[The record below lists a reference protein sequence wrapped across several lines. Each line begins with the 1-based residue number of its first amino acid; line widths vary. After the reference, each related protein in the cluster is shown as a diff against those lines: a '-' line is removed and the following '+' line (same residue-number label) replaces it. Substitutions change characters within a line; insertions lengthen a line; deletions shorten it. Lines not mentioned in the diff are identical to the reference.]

1 MQLVGT
7 TSNRSAIGAR
17 VRVVAG
23 DLTLVDEVRGGG
35 SYLSQNDLRVHF
47 GLGGYDGAVRVEV
60 RWPNGNEEQWDG
72 IAANRICCP
81 ATSLRARVESSTRA
95 VGPGTTRKSTESI
108 TGRVPGTIAVTLN
121 GILPIVLPTTKPVES
136 IEPSPDPPRIVK

>member
-1 MQLVGT
+1 MKLVGT

-47 GLGGYDGAVRVEV
+47 GLGGNGGPVRVDV
-60 RWPNGNEEQWDG
+60 RWPNGNEERFDG
-72 IAANRICCP
+72 IATNRM
-81 ATSLRARVESSTRA
+81 
-95 VGPGTTRKSTESI
+95 
-108 TGRVPGTIAVTLN
+108 VTLTE
-121 GILPIVLPTTKPVES
+121 GTA
-136 IEPSPDPPRIVK
+136 R